1 MQTTD
6 MTPGEIEQL
15 SLLKNSTA
23 LHTQGYSFGV
33 AFELVLL
40 KYIYLQFQIIEVT

>member
-1 MQTTD
+1 

-15 SLLKNSTA
+15 SLLKNRA